1 MKRILTVLLTLCLLL
16 SMAVPVFATESAEVT
31 EEPTF
36 AQPENACGEDMTW
49 EFLEGTLTITGSGDM
64 DDFESEAPWA
74 DHKDEIKR
82 VVLSGSITYI
92 GARAFTDYDGLT
104 TVNFGTSLKEIGTE
118 AFKSCDGLT
127 VIYLPASFKIFG
139 ESSFASCSGLTAIHC
154 SGGFPKFRQN
164 CMWNTYG
171 TIYYP
176 AEKPWGVEYIEQLET
191 AFKGRIEFLA
201 SDGTDH
207 YQPQEETVPVT
218 EVPTEPPTE
227 APTVAPTTA
236 PTTAPTEVP
245 TVPPTVPET
254 AAPTELETVPVTEA
268 PAQTEAEPEALPEGG
283 SWIGLVIIGAVVL
296 FLLLGMIAVKLGG
309 RRGKYS
315 KRRRKR

>member
-1 MKRILTVLLTLCLLL
+1 MKRILTILLTLCLLA
-16 SMAVPVFATESAEVT
+16 SMAVPVFATETAEVT
-31 EEPTF
+31 EEP
-36 AQPENACGEDMTW
+36 AIAGPKNICGENMTW
-49 EFLEGTLTITGSGDM
+49 EFSEGTLTITGSGIM
-64 DDFESEAPWA
+64 DDFEDEAPWA
-74 DHKDEIKR
+74 EYQDEIKR

-92 GARAFTDYDGLT
+92 GARAFSDYDALE
-104 TVNFGTSLKEIGTE
+104 TVNFGTSLQEIGTE

-139 ESSFASCSGLTAIHC
+139 ESSFSSCSSLTAIHC
-154 SGGFPKFRQN
+154 SGSFPKFRQN
-164 CMWNTYG
+164 CMWDTYG

-218 EVPTEPPTE
+218 EAPTEVPTE
-227 APTVAPTTA
+227 APTVAPTL
-236 PTTAPTEVP
+236 APTEAP
-245 TVPPTVPET
+245 TAPPTVPAT
-254 AAPTELETVPVTEA
+254 AAPTEPETVPVTEV
-268 PAQTEAEPEALPEGG
+268 PEQTVPQVQEQPQSG
-283 SWIGLVIIGAVVL
+283 SWVGLVIIGAVLTFV
-296 FLLLGMIAVKLGG
+296 LLGTIAVTFSN

-315 KRRRKR
+315 KKRRRR